1 MIYIFFKSSVR
12 VINFIFKND
21 TSISRRL
28 EIDFGQVLFDD
39 ILISVGNSILI
50 SDRSKILFEL
60 LLNSHIGN

>member
-1 MIYIFFKSSVR
+1 MIYIFLKSSVR

>member
-1 MIYIFFKSSVR
+1 MIYIFLKSSVR

-21 TSISRRL
+21 TSISRGL
-28 EIDFGQVLFDD
+28 EIDFRQVLFDD